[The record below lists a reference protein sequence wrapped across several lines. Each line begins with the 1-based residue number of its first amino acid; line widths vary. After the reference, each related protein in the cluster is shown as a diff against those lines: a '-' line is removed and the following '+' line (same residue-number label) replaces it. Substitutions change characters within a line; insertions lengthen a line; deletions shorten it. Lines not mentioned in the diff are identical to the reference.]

1 MSALRALHFKNLTW
15 LSSMDPLQNAN
26 TLALCK
32 ELLKFPG
39 SNLDLY
45 GNLVQGVHDAN
56 LGLTNLRDR
65 TLASLKLA

>member
-1 MSALRALHFKNLTW
+1 
-15 LSSMDPLQNAN
+15 MDPLQNAN